1 METDPARVPAKGAA
15 RLLPVLALAFLAPVC
30 AEYLSGYDTST
41 GDPLELAGQLFVFVP
56 LYGCAA
62 LLIRETA
69 RRFGLGRPGV
79 LALAAALGIMQ
90 AGIIDQSM
98 FSSAYRDID
107 YWEAM
112 IAPTWIAPPG
122 ISSATALA
130 FVTGHLFMSFT
141 APIVLVEGLNPRL
154 ADRPWLRLP
163 GLAAT
168 AVLYLAAAWFVLRWH
183 LDTETDHASRPQLAG
198 AAAVAAILVVIAFTV
213 GRKRSAKLERRVPP
227 LWLLALAAAAASFTA
242 TWTYT
247 WAGFAYAA
255 ALLIGGGAALAY
267 WSRSTAWDRRHVI
280 ALATGALAA
289 TALGGFLTDPIGDV
303 EPVAKYAHNA
313 IATAGVLALGWW
325 AVRRNRAIP
334 LRGTPPC
341 ATLVPWTHR

>member
-1 METDPARVPAKGAA
+1 METRDPARAPGKGAA
-15 RLLPVLALAFLAPVC
+15 RLLPVLALALLAPVC

-41 GDPLELAGQLFVFVP
+41 GDPVELAGQLFVFVP

-62 LLIRETA
+62 LLVRETA
-69 RRFGLGRPGV
+69 RRFGLGWPGV
-79 LALAAALGIMQ
+79 LALAAALGIAQ

-98 FSSAYRDID
+98 FSSGYRDID

-112 IAPTWIAPPG
+112 IEPTWIAPLG
-122 ISSATALA
+122 ISAATALA
-130 FVTGHLFMSFT
+130 FVSGHVLMSFT

-163 GLAAT
+163 GLAVT

-183 LDTETDHASRPQLAG
+183 LDTESDHASWPQIAG
-198 AAAVAAILVVIAFTV
+198 AAAVAAVLVVLAFTL
-213 GRKRSAKLERRVPP
+213 GRKQSAKVERRVPP
-227 LWLLALAAAAASFTA
+227 LWALALAAAAAFYTA

-255 ALLIGGGAALAY
+255 ALVVGGGAALVY

-289 TALGGFLTDPIGDV
+289 TALGGFLTDPIGVV
-303 EPVAKYAHNA
+303 EPVAKYAHNTV
-313 IATAGVLALGWW
+313 ATVGVLVLGGW
-325 AVRRNRAIP
+325 AARRNR
-334 LRGTPPC
+334 
-341 ATLVPWTHR
+341 